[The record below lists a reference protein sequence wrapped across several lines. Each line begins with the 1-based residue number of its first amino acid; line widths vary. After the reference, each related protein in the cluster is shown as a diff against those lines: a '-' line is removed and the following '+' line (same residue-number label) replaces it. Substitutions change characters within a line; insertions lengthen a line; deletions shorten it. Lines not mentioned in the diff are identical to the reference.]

1 MRADWDD
8 LERLKILAS
17 YPSGTMTRQGIEDL
31 TVRMTDFGR
40 RFVDWISLVDE
51 MNSNGMT

>member
-31 TVRMTDFGR
+31 TVRITDFGR
-40 RFVDWISLVDE
+40 RFADWISLVDE
-51 MNSNGMT
+51 MNSVGMT